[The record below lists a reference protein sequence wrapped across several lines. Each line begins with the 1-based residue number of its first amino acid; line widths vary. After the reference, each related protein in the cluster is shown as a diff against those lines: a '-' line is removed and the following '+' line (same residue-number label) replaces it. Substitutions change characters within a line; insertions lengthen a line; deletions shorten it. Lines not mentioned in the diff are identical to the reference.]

1 MDFLKPLLFG
11 KEDTSELTAKTK
23 DRFDKNSTPNGGGC
37 VLGCVPTPKG
47 CIPTPNGQETENRV
61 VSPPLM
67 DKRQK
72 IGLYPTPNGTKKKP

>member
-1 MDFLKPLLFG
+1 MDLLKPLLFG

-37 VLGCVPTPKG
+37 VPTPKGRVPTPKG
-47 CIPTPNGQETENRV
+47 CIPT
-61 VSPPLM
+61 LM

-72 IGLYPTPNGTKKKP
+72 IGLYPHP